1 MPLLVD
7 GHNVIGRAAGFM
19 DGFDLS
25 RNEESR
31 ERLINLLAKYRMMKS
46 DKIHLFFD
54 GGYNAAHL
62 PRRTM
67 ERGLD
72 ILYSEAGSD
81 ADSDIKNTVSHH
93 ENPRGIRVVTSDVAI
108 QKFVKR
114 YGAKVI
120 DSYVFLREVQ
130 QTLESSSIP
139 DDEPIEKYE
148 GPSSDEVDFWEGV
161 FGEELGEEND

>member
-1 MPLLVD
+1 
-7 GHNVIGRAAGFM
+7 M

-31 ERLINLLAKYRMMKS
+31 SRLVNLLAKYRMMKS

-54 GGYNAAHL
+54 GGHDAAHL
-62 PRRTM
+62 PRRAM

-72 ILYSEAGSD
+72 ILYSEADSD
-81 ADSDIKNTVSHH
+81 ADSDIKNAVSHH
-93 ENPRGIRVVTSDVAI
+93 GNPRSIRVVTSDVAI

-120 DSYVFLREVQ
+120 DSYAFLREVQ

-148 GPSSDEVDFWEGV
+148 GPSADEVDFWEGV
-161 FGEELGEEND
+161 FGEEPGDGEP